1 MSWLS
6 ISGFEPA
13 LPDHCM
19 PQNDFLLRFSST
31 FHVCV
36 PTPLAFT
43 SNFLGALSIISWLF
57 AQLPQ
62 IYKNWAI
69 QSTSGLSI
77 FFLVEWCLGDL
88 SNLLGALFTH
98 QASWQVAIGAYYV
111 FVDLCLVGQ
120 WVWYERLKHGHPV
133 FRVWNEASA
142 GRRDDVD
149 GARGAMEQVVIEGDS
164 HASKKQSSTRPR
176 IIFRTPTFQREAE
189 KSSLYNTPNNTIQ
202 RLGAASSPMPSPSP
216 RTMLFLACLIAI
228 AQASPVKTSPPPT
241 TLSTPTPTPVETAGT
256 ILSWLSTI
264 LYLGSRLPQL
274 LKNYTRKSTAGLS
287 PHLFIA
293 AFMGNLFYS
302 SALATN
308 PSAWEDFQPY
318 GGGGWAGPDGND
330 RMKWILAAAP
340 FFLGAFGVLGLDG
353 SVGVQF
359 LMYGE
364 RKEELMVVEEEGQ
377 RSRWRRVSG
386 WMRGWVPGSFGGDAV
401 KAVEE
406 RTLLDDGEGRR
417 GYGAA

>member
-6 ISGFEPA
+6 TSGFEPA
-13 LPDHCM
+13 LPAHCA

-31 FHVCV
+31 FHTCV
-36 PTPLAFT
+36 PTPLAFL
-43 SNFLGALSIISWLF
+43 SNSLGTLSIISWLF
-57 AQLPQ
+57 AQIPQ
-62 IYKNWAI
+62 IYKNYAI

-77 FFLVEWCLGDL
+77 GFLVVWCLGDI

-98 QASWQVAIGAYYV
+98 QASWQVTIGAYYV

-120 WVWYERLKHGHPV
+120 WVWYERLRHGRPV
-133 FRVWNEASA
+133 FRVWNRTNA
-142 GRRDDVD
+142 GRDDD
-149 GARGAMEQVVIEGDS
+149 FEGAKGAMEQVVIEGAD
-164 HASKKQSSTRPR
+164 ASTRQQAHTRPR
-176 IIFRTPTFQREAE
+176 IIFRTPTFQREPE
-189 KSSLYNTPNNTIQ
+189 KSSYSNTPNGNTIY
-202 RLGAASSPMPSPSP
+202 RVGASSSPMPSPSP
-216 RTMLFLACLIAI
+216 RTMLFLACLVAI
-228 AQASPVKTSPPPT
+228 AQASPIKTDSPPS
-241 TLSTPTPTPVETAGT
+241 TLGTTPTPLETAGT
-256 ILSWLSTI
+256 ILSWCSTL

-274 LKNYTRKSTAGLS
+274 FKNYRLKSTAGLS

-308 PSAWEDFQPY
+308 PNAWSDFSSY
-318 GGGGWAGPDGND
+318 GGGGWAGPEGND
-330 RMKWILAAAP
+330 RAKWVLAAAP

-364 RKEELMVVEEEGQ
+364 EKEAFVVEEEGGA
-377 RSRWRRVSG
+377 SRWRRVSG
-386 WMRGWVPGSFGGDAV
+386 WMRGWVPGSFGVV
-401 KAVEE
+401 KTVEGQA
-406 RTLLDDGEGRR
+406 LLDDGERNR